1 MLAQGL
7 ETGAFG
13 ARDLVRAH
21 DWYERA
27 ALAGSADAQQAMG
40 TAYYLGRGRPHDAVR
55 AAHWYREAA
64 LRGDV
69 GAMYLLASMY
79 EHGEGVE
86 PDPRLARHWY
96 ELAARHGDVAAPG
109 KLQELDARAAT
120 ARP

>member
-1 MLAQGL
+1 
-7 ETGAFG
+7 
-13 ARDLVRAH
+13 
-21 DWYERA
+21 
-27 ALAGSADAQQAMG
+27 
-40 TAYYLGRGRPHDAVR
+40 
-55 AAHWYREAA
+55 
-64 LRGDV
+64 
-69 GAMYLLASMY
+69 MY